1 GKPLHY
7 TGVARDITLQ
17 RLKEDHLRQAAA
29 VFDSTREGVLVT
41 DAQAVIV
48 HVNPSFERITGY
60 RSEDVLG
67 KTPAILR
74 SGRQDQAFYQR
85 LWLALREQ
93 DVWSGEIWNR
103 RKSGE
108 IYPQWLHI
116 RVVRND
122 QG

>member
-1 GKPLHY
+1 
-7 TGVARDITLQ
+7 
-17 RLKEDHLRQAAA
+17 
-29 VFDSTREGVLVT
+29 
-41 DAQAVIV
+41 
-48 HVNPSFERITGY
+48 TGY

-116 RVVRND
+116 RAVRND
-122 QG
+122 QGQLTHYVGVFSDLSS

>member
-1 GKPLHY
+1 GGAATNGTQRILDIKPENLH
-7 TGVARDITLQ
+7 Q
-17 RLKEDHLRQAAA
+17 RVA
-29 VFDSTREGVLVT
+29 VFLGSKQEV
-41 DAQAVIV
+41 
-48 HVNPSFERITGY
+48 ERITGY

-103 RKSGE
+103 RKSG
-108 IYPQWLHI
+108 
-116 RVVRND
+116 
-122 QG
+122 